1 MLFQWIASTLSSKLC
16 LFRSTATSS
25 LRELMVNFLLYNS
38 LMRWFWPILLLVP
51 ALPSA
56 FRPLK
61 GQHSLLT
68 LLSLTSTPSPSV
80 SPAHALPASSGI
92 SKALPL
98 IILSHVLPPTTIT
111 SNPLVS
117 VFTSIRGS
125 ITCIIIMA
133 SNIYWEFTIMCQAL
147 C

>member
-1 MLFQWIASTLSSKLC
+1 MLFQWTASTLPSKHC

-25 LRELMVNFLLYNS
+25 LRELMVNFLLHNS
-38 LMRWFWPILLLVP
+38 LMRWFWPLLLLVA

-56 FRPLK
+56 FRPAR
-61 GQHSLLT
+61 
-68 LLSLTSTPSPSV
+68 SPDSSFPNLYTFSV
-80 SPAHALPASSGI
+80 RFAGFCPARLFSVGI

-98 IILSHVLPPTTIT
+98 SVLSHVLPPTIIT

-117 VFTSIRGS
+117 VFTSVRGS
-125 ITCIIIMA
+125 ITYVIIIA
-133 SNIYWEFTIMCQAL
+133 YNIYWEFTIMCQAL

>member
-1 MLFQWIASTLSSKLC
+1 MLFQWTAFILPSKHC

-25 LRELMVNFLLYNS
+25 LRELMVNFLLHNS
-38 LMRWFWPILLLVP
+38 LMRWFWPLLLLVA

-56 FRPLK
+56 FRPA
-61 GQHSLLT
+61 
-68 LLSLTSTPSPSV
+68 LSPDSPFPNLYTFSV
-80 SPAHALPASSGI
+80 RFACSCPARLFSVGI

-98 IILSHVLPPTTIT
+98 SVVSHGLPPTIIT

-125 ITCIIIMA
+125 ITYVIIIA
-133 SNIYWEFTIMCQAL
+133 SNIYWDFTIMCQAL

>member
-1 MLFQWIASTLSSKLC
+1 MPFQWTASTLPSKHC
-16 LFRSTATSS
+16 LLRSTATSS
-25 LRELMVNFLLYNS
+25 LRELMVNFLLHNS
-38 LMRWFWPILLLVP
+38 LMRWFWSILLLVATLPWASRP
-51 ALPSA
+51 ALSPDSSFPYLDTFSVHFACSCPACLFSA
-56 FRPLK
+56 
-61 GQHSLLT
+61 
-68 LLSLTSTPSPSV
+68 
-80 SPAHALPASSGI
+80 GI

-98 IILSHVLPPTTIT
+98 SVLAHVLPPTIIT

-125 ITCIIIMA
+125 ITYVIIA